1 MVVTRDTLLE
11 EGGPGS
17 EFIFSIVPR
26 AVTNDGEHG
35 YTDGVMAKIYAGTS
49 GWSYSSWKPEFY
61 PAKLASAKFLDFYA
75 ARLNSVEVNYT
86 FRRFATE
93 SLLARWIS
101 ATPADFKFAVKAH
114 QMITHIKRL
123 RETGE
128 WMTRFAES
136 VQPLAEANRLGPIL
150 FQLPPYLRCDLELL
164 TNFLDEIPR
173 SLRAAFEFRHESWF
187 CEDVFAALRRKNSA
201 LCEAESEKIE
211 TPDVETADFAYLR
224 LRREGYSAKARE
236 AIAGKVKRLAKR
248 GDVFVYFKHED
259 TPDGALYAEE
269 LLGRK

>member
-1 MVVTRDTLLE
+1 MQNAIAAYADGLKRVVF
-11 EGGPGS
+11 P
-17 EFIFSIVPR
+17 
-26 AVTNDGEHG
+26 G
-35 YTDGVMAKIYAGTS
+35 YTAGVMAKIYAGTS
-49 GWSYSSWKPEFY
+49 GWSYSRWKPEFY

-164 TNFLDEIPR
+164 TEFLEEMPR

-187 CEDVFAALRRKNSA
+187 CDEVFAALRRKNAA

-224 LRREGYSAKARE
+224 LRKESYSVKARE
-236 AIAGKVKRLAKR
+236 AIAAKVKRLAKR

-259 TPDGALYAEE
+259 APDGALHAEE
-269 LLGRK
+269 LLGRRK